1 MINPLMTPKLQND
14 VCWTMSAVL
23 QGSILPPRHKSLL
36 LRQKQVHKEAAAP
49 LSLLVALNH
58 SSNWFNDSR
67 SLSVNKGLLRLRP
80 SCRNGIDTAAPSGK
94 FWIPIPSAT
103 ETAANIA
110 AVGLSA
116 VAAAPN
122 ATPRLNLQE
131 CYAM

>member
-1 MINPLMTPKLQND
+1 M
-14 VCWTMSAVL
+14 
-23 QGSILPPRHKSLL
+23 
-36 LRQKQVHKEAAAP
+36 HKEAAAP
-49 LSLLVALNH
+49 LSLLVALQ
-58 SSNWFNDSR
+58 
-67 SLSVNKGLLRLRP
+67 SLQQLVQRFQKLVRKQRPLRLRP